1 MTLERILSVIFILLL
16 VHSFIAISTGWSH
29 TLNDFH
35 GFRQA
40 QTAIAVDYLV
50 KGGPWIAYETPV
62 FGPPWSIPFEFPL
75 YQWITALV
83 VIVFRISVEQAGR
96 AVSAGFFY
104 ASLIP
109 GYLLLR
115 RLDLTRA

>member
-16 VHSFIAISTGWSH
+16 IHSVAAISNGWTH
-29 TLNDFH
+29 TISDEH

-40 QTAIAVDYLV
+40 QTAITVDYLL

-75 YQWITALV
+75 YQWITALLV
-83 VIVFRISVEQAGR
+83 LFFRMPVEQAGR

-109 GYLLLR
+109 SYFFLR
-115 RLDLTRA
+115 RL